1 VGREAGI
8 IALSILRVEAC
19 VLDVHPPH
27 DGMHGVKD
35 FLLHLFTITCGLF
48 IALFL
53 EGCVEKLHQHHLRD
67 EADGNIQQEIRHN
80 EHELKTTLDAAAAEK
95 KSLIEVI
102 KFLQAK
108 SEGKPYPIENISLG
122 FTTGN
127 VSDANWRTATATGAL
142 SFMDYKRVEDFATAY
157 QVQDIFTQLE
167 AQTLEEFLQL
177 QSYVAYG
184 FDPDKLSPADAKSA
198 MPDVRKALSHV
209 VALQQV
215 GAGLNHAYEDAL
227 AGK

>member
-1 VGREAGI
+1 
-8 IALSILRVEAC
+8 VEAS

-80 EHELKTTLDAAAAEK
+80 EQELKTTLDAAAAEK

-102 KFLQAK
+102 NFLQAK
-108 SEGKPYPIENISLG
+108 SEGKTYPIETISLG
-122 FTTGN
+122 FTSGN

-142 SFMDYKRVEDFATAY
+142 SFMEYKRVEHFSTAY
-157 QVQDIFTQLE
+157 QVQEMFVRLE
-167 AQTLEEFLQL
+167 DQTLDEFLQL
-177 QSYVAYG
+177 QSYVLYG
-184 FDPDKLSPADAKSA
+184 FDPDKIAPADARAA
-198 MPDVRKALSHV
+198 MPDVRRALAHV

-215 GAGLNHAYEDAL
+215 GAQLNHTYEDAL
-227 AGK
+227 AAK